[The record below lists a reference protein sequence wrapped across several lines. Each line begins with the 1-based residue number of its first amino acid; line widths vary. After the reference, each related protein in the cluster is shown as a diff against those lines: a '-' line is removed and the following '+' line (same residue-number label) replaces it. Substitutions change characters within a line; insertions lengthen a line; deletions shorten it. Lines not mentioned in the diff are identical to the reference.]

1 MFTVALALDASM
13 SRWTSPSLQR
23 MNRLVIGND
32 HRRIVVQFGS
42 CGGINPY
49 TLTARLGLARIRGS
63 GPPKDDARPGQLVRS
78 PAQGVK
84 ADLVIKQDPGR
95 LE

>member
-1 MFTVALALDASM
+1 MTIDWAIM
-13 SRWTSPSLQR
+13 
-23 MNRLVIGND
+23 
-32 HRRIVVQFGS
+32 VVMP

-49 TLTARLGLARIRGS
+49 TLTAKIGLARISGS
-63 GPPKDDARPGQLVRS
+63 GPPKDDARPGQPVRS

-84 ADLVIKQDPGR
+84 IDLVIKQDLGW